1 MAVSSEINVGLM
13 GLGVVGGGVA
23 AVLLER
29 PDIISRKIGQP
40 IKLKK
45 ALVRDLGK
53 PRSPNLPP
61 GMLTTNP
68 EDILGDSDIH
78 ILVELMG
85 GTDPAVG
92 YMEQALSAGKH
103 VVTANKEAV
112 AKHGPALVSLA
123 KSNGVNLLFEASVGG
138 GIPIVGCLMN
148 QLAANDVRSIHGI
161 INGTTN
167 YILTRMAY
175 DRTGFDQALKEA
187 QQKGYAE
194 ADPTNDIEGIDAV
207 YKLAILA
214 SLAFHQRIGFE
225 EIYCQGISRLQPQDF
240 LYAQELGYAIKPL
253 AIASLEDGAVQAR
266 VHPALVPQNQMLAK
280 VDGVYNAVEVEG
292 SLCGNVLFHGMGAG
306 SEPTTSAV
314 MGDVIE
320 VARRH
325 VFQPGLPTSELAGP
339 AKETSQP
346 TTLHAEDG
354 GTWAIGSI
362 DDLVCRYYLRLN
374 VADRPGVLAQIA
386 RILGDGQIS
395 IASVL
400 QKDAN
405 AAEQTAEIVITTH
418 PSREASVQGSLRAI
432 ADLEGVREVNNLI
445 RIEE

>member
-1 MAVSSEINVGLM
+1 MAVSSGINVGLM

-23 AVLLER
+23 AVLVER

-40 IKLKK
+40 IRLKK
-45 ALVRDLGK
+45 ALVRDVGK
-53 PRSPNLPP
+53 PRSPNLPS
-61 GMLTTNP
+61 GMLTTDP
-68 EDILGDSDIH
+68 EDILGDSEIH

-85 GTDPAVG
+85 GTEPAVD
-92 YMEQALSAGKH
+92 YMAQALAAGKH
-103 VVTANKEAV
+103 VVTANKEAM

-148 QLAANDVRSIHGI
+148 QLAANDVRSIHSI

-175 DRTGFDQALKEA
+175 DGTGFNQALKEA

-194 ADPTNDIEGIDAV
+194 ADPTKDIEGIDAV

-214 SLAFHQRIGFE
+214 SLAFHQWIGFE
-225 EIYCQGISRLQPQDF
+225 KIYCQGISRLQPQDF
-240 LYAQELGYAIKPL
+240 RYAQELGYAIKPL
-253 AIASLEDGAVQAR
+253 AIASLIDGAIKAR

-325 VFQPGLPTSELAGP
+325 VFQSGLPTPGLAGE
-339 AKETSQP
+339 ETSQP
-346 TTLHAEDG
+346 TALQGEGG